1 LCAENDVTGYPT
13 IKFFPNGKE
22 GAIRY
27 KGVRDLNAL
36 QDFVEEQLDRV
47 CTVKIITNMSSNP
60 AHDKSVL
67 DTILCDKVCQ

>member
-1 LCAENDVTGYPT
+1 LCAENDVTDYPT

-36 QDFVEEQLDRV
+36 EDFVEKQLGRV
-47 CTVKIITNMSSNP
+47 CTVK
-60 AHDKSVL
+60 
-67 DTILCDKVCQ
+67 